1 MIDAAAILPVISLV
15 FSIGTL
21 GIAIGVFQTRMG
33 RAETDINR
41 IGGKIDKEIAEL
53 KAEHIRPLESRLFE
67 NEADQRNLAEIMSRM
82 EATLEAIK
90 DRLSGLERKLE
101 MR

>member
-1 MIDAAAILPVISLV
+1 MIDAAAILPVVSLV

-21 GIAIGVFQTRMG
+21 GIAIGVFQTRMA
-33 RAETDINR
+33 RAEADINR
-41 IGGKIDKEIAEL
+41 IGSKIDKETAEL
-53 KAEHIRPLESRLFE
+53 KADHIRPLEARLVE
-67 NEADQRNLAEIMSRM
+67 SEADQRNLAEIMCRM

-101 MR
+101 AR